1 MNAGKTISRIL
12 FAEIFDYRLYSL
24 LTASVCFFEEFNNTK
39 DAGGTIQFSCKIK
52 IAKEFFFLNFS
63 FCGFVACLKRQNNE
77 ILDFFLP

>member
-24 LTASVCFFEEFNNTK
+24 LTARFSEEFNNTK
-39 DAGGTIQFSCKIK
+39 DAGGTIQFSYIIK
-52 IAKEFFFLNFS
+52 IAKEFFFFNFS
-63 FCGFVACLKRQNNE
+63 FCGVVACLKRQNNE